1 MIPVSG
7 SRTKDT
13 RKSVDIL
20 RRNWCIWFTSSVSII
35 MDWNFYIFFCVGLY
49 EPCAFIVS
57 YSHFR
62 VYYLFVLLRFISFIS
77 LLFHFLFLFFCSLFP
92 CSFFSYFFL
101 FLFLLFLPP
110 PSLSPSF
117 PPLLSAYFLLI
128 FFFIL
133 LSLFLL
139 PFFLP
144 LTLLDPRL
152 LSYLPVSLSN
162 YLLYLLLLLVLLLI
176 PLFSIPIIPHWDLNL
191 NRKTF
196 KLHQIFLVLIRL
208 IFYPQWKS

>member
-1 MIPVSG
+1 MRAAGDSSLRITDKRHEKKYRYFEEKLMYLIYVECFDNHGLKLLNILLCRFIWPVRVHCELFAFPSLL
-7 SRTKDT
+7 S
-13 RKSVDIL
+13 ICFPPFYL
-20 RRNWCIWFTSSVSII
+20 LPHLSSFSFSIS
-35 MDWNFYIFFCVGLY
+35 IF
-49 EPCAFIVS
+49 
-57 YSHFR
+57 
-62 VYYLFVLLRFISFIS
+62 LFVLSMLS
-77 LLFHFLFLFFCSLFP
+77 
-92 CSFFSYFFL
+92 FSYFFL

-152 LSYLPVSLSN
+152 LSYLPVSLS
-162 YLLYLLLLLVLLLI
+162 
-176 PLFSIPIIPHWDLNL
+176 F
-191 NRKTF
+191 
-196 KLHQIFLVLIRL
+196 
-208 IFYPQWKS
+208 